1 MAKKMSKS
9 EHRSE
14 MGGKDKPQND
24 RSKPNPSLRK
34 GTGTMDMA
42 KAMLKGPKKKSR
54 REEY

>member
-1 MAKKMSKS
+1 MAKKMGK
-9 EHRSE
+9 SE

-54 REEY
+54 KDEY